1 MEANEMIW
9 CGITGGFLLSSWLK
23 KEKQTKSNAIPAN
36 YVQHG
41 ELKLCLH
48 STTRI

>member
-23 KEKQTKSNAIPAN
+23 KENRLSQMQFLP
-36 YVQHG
+36 
-41 ELKLCLH
+41 
-48 STTRI
+48 TTYKMVS